1 MARTVKEIKNE
12 MAATFCKERAVI
24 SAYGLDVSKTFD
36 QQFSPVS
43 IESILFYAF
52 AFAVWVLENLFD
64 AHSAEVDERIER
76 LEPHTLRWYVTK
88 AKAFMF
94 GTYGNGQLIRLV
106 TDTDYYD
113 TSSMSETDIENAR
126 VVKFANASEDNT
138 VVYMKVAGADDSG
151 NPCKLSESQ
160 FAAFKAY
167 INTIKDAGVAIVV
180 RNEEADLMRLQL
192 KVFYNPM
199 LMNAQGVDN
208 EGKHIVN
215 DTIRN
220 VVASLPFNGVF
231 RNSDLLAAIN
241 ALPAVEVVHI
251 SSVQAKAHDAQEW
264 HNVEGYDKPYSGYY
278 SVSDTDIVIEY
289 QEYKATDYV

>member
-24 SAYGLDVSKTFD
+24 SAYGRDVSKTFD

-138 VVYMKVAGADDSG
+138 VVYMKGAGAERRGKHEHVRKERVAG
-151 NPCKLSESQ
+151 
-160 FAAFKAY
+160 
-167 INTIKDAGVAIVV
+167 
-180 RNEEADLMRLQL
+180 
-192 KVFYNPM
+192 
-199 LMNAQGVDN
+199 
-208 EGKHIVN
+208 
-215 DTIRN
+215 
-220 VVASLPFNGVF
+220 F
-231 RNSDLLAAIN
+231 R
-241 ALPAVEVVHI
+241 
-251 SSVQAKAHDAQEW
+251 
-264 HNVEGYDKPYSGYY
+264 G
-278 SVSDTDIVIEY
+278 T
-289 QEYKATDYV
+289 